1 MMLVSKPLNGDN
13 YSTWYRTMMIS
24 LNAKSK
30 IGFIDGTTTMSSATT
45 KPDDYASWKKCNDMV
60 LSWILNSLTQDLADS
75 VIFSTTSQ
83 AVWEDLRDSF
93 SQSNAPRI
101 FQIERD
107 IACLAQDQMIVA
119 AYYTRLKKLWDEL
132 GSYNDTI
139 CSCGV
144 DHKRRKLMQFL
155 MGLNESYNAI
165 RGQILLMNPLPDVAK
180 AYSSIVQEEK
190 QRSLG
195 AARETTENSAMVVQ
209 RTEPVGLFNMDKL
222 NGYPPGHLKHASN
235 RSNQRSTHFKRN
247 NSHQPSV
254 NNVKE
259 GPMMQEVPLVTNGL
273 SDLQIQ
279 QILSIIGAIDHITSS
294 PTLLVNSSKNTR
306 LPPVAMP
313 SKHAPITSIG
323 NLPLNSNITLKNVLG
338 VPSFKD
344 LMTRTMIGLGE
355 QRDRL
360 YYLVAL
366 ASEKPKSQTPSIA
379 TTSCRSPSHQVISS
393 TVLWHCRLGHLSSSR
408 LHFMAKHLL
417 KRKHRHIL
425 ETARAFRF
433 QAHLPLHFW
442 VECVSTA
449 IHIINRLPTPLLSRQ
464 TPFERLYG
472 KLPSYSHLR
481 VFGCLAYAT
490 DVHVPHK
497 FAPRAK
503 RCVFLGY
510 PADQKAYKLYDL
522 ATHKMFASRD
532 VVFHETIFPYESISS
547 ISSNSSLVV
556 PLSISDS
563 SPPEP
568 VSPVQQPTPPNP
580 ISFLQSPTSP
590 PREPILRRSQRP
602 HILPRFYVIMSA
614 TK

>member
-1 MMLVSKPLNGDN
+1 MHH
-13 YSTWYRTMMIS
+13 
-24 LNAKSK
+24 KSE
-30 IGFIDGTTTMSSATT
+30 
-45 KPDDYASWKKCNDMV
+45 
-60 LSWILNSLTQDLADS
+60 TQ
-75 VIFSTTSQ
+75 
-83 AVWEDLRDSF
+83 
-93 SQSNAPRI
+93 N
-101 FQIERD
+101 
-107 IACLAQDQMIVA
+107 
-119 AYYTRLKKLWDEL
+119 
-132 GSYNDTI
+132 
-139 CSCGV
+139 
-144 DHKRRKLMQFL
+144 
-155 MGLNESYNAI
+155 
-165 RGQILLMNPLPDVAK
+165 
-180 AYSSIVQEEK
+180 
-190 QRSLG
+190 
-195 AARETTENSAMVVQ
+195 
-209 RTEPVGLFNMDKL
+209 
-222 NGYPPGHLKHASN
+222 
-235 RSNQRSTHFKRN
+235 
-247 NSHQPSV
+247 
-254 NNVKE
+254 
-259 GPMMQEVPLVTNGL
+259 
-273 SDLQIQ
+273 
-279 QILSIIGAIDHITSS
+279 
-294 PTLLVNSSKNTR
+294 LLVNFF
-306 LPPVAMP
+306 
-313 SKHAPITSIG
+313 
-323 NLPLNSNITLKNVLG
+323 
-338 VPSFKD
+338 SF
-344 LMTRTMIGLGE
+344 
-355 QRDRL
+355 
-360 YYLVAL
+360 V
-366 ASEKPKSQTPSIA
+366 QTQFHVSIA
-379 TTSCRSPSHQVISS
+379 NIQVDNGGEFFSMREFFKQKGTTYQHSCVYTPQQNGV
-393 TVLWHCRLGHLSSSR
+393 VE
-408 LHFMAKHLL
+408 
-417 KRKHRHIL
+417 RKHRHIL

-503 RCVFLGY
+503 RCIFLGY